1 MRRSDG
7 EAVRRYGGPTVRRSD
22 GTAVRRYGG
31 PTVRLSRQGT
41 ALGLSDHF
49 PVRTIGARAAV
60 WRCYVE
66 VGPGPGGQAQVI
78 APFEGCAADAVEL
91 AH

>member
-1 MRRSDG
+1 M
-7 EAVRRYGGPTVRRSD
+7 
-22 GTAVRRYGG
+22 
-31 PTVRLSRQGT
+31 RLSRQGT